1 MKRIIL
7 LGVFIMFVSFGQAQ
21 IVNDSVHKQPQP
33 KVQVKVNKVYDENGN
48 VVRYDSVYTWS
59 YHSGNQIDVDSLM
72 RKFVPYFHEHFT
84 DSLAGVFNHPVFPLT
99 DSTLML
105 DFFNND
111 HFFNQW
117 HEQLFDLKHQMQVMD
132 SLKRQFFKQ
141 FLRESAGKHSA
152 EPKAGI
158 Y

>member
-1 MKRIIL
+1 MKRVIL
-7 LGVFIMFVSFGQAQ
+7 LGVFFIFSTLGNAQ
-21 IVNDSVHKQPQP
+21 ILNDTTPGHAKP

-72 RKFVPYFHEHFT
+72 GKFMPYFHQHFSDSLFEHF
-84 DSLAGVFNHPVFPLT
+84 SQPVFPLS
-99 DSTLML
+99 DSALML

-111 HFFNQW
+111 HFFDQW
-117 HEQLFDLKHQMQVMD
+117 HEQLFDFKHQLQAMD

-141 FLRESAGKHSA
+141 FLRQNKVKHKSA
-152 EPKAGI
+152 PPAGI

>member
-1 MKRIIL
+1 MRRIIL
-7 LGVFIMFVSFGQAQ
+7 WGVFMIFVTLGHAQ
-21 IVNDSVHKQPQP
+21 IVNDSLQKQSQP
-33 KVQVKVNKVYDENGN
+33 KIQVKVNKVYDENGN

-72 RKFVPYFHEHFT
+72 RKFMPYFQEHLK
-84 DSLAGVFNHPVFPLT
+84 DSLAGGFIHPVFPLT

-111 HFFNQW
+111 HFFDQW

-141 FLRESAGKHSA
+141 FLREPAGKHRA
-152 EPKAGI
+152 EPKPGI